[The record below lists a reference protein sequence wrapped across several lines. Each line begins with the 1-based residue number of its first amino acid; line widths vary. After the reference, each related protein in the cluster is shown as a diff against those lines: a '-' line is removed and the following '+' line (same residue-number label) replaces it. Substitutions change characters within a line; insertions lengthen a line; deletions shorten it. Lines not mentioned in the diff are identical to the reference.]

1 MFCSRVDPS
10 LILVFQCVEAEIN
23 ESIPTISDILR
34 DGNQL
39 LKNGYG
45 DEKLSNDLASVNG
58 NRWKCEDEAPVLV
71 SNLESLAD
79 DCKKLNEGIDEVCK
93 KLDGIEDKTDSF
105 SSVGTDADSIKEQME
120 EVKVCKFCMFYGVQ
134 LLTATLI
141 GT

>member
-1 MFCSRVDPS
+1 M
-10 LILVFQCVEAEIN
+10 
-23 ESIPTISDILR
+23 PTISDILR

-45 DEKLSNDLASVNG
+45 DEKLSNDLASINT
-58 NRWKCEDEAPVLV
+58 NRRKCEDEAPGLV

-93 KLDGIEDKTDSF
+93 KLDGIEDKASSF

-120 EVKVCKFCMFYGVQ
+120 EVKVCTVFVFYGGPAFCRSFDKNILQ
-134 LLTATLI
+134 LVYNQ
-141 GT
+141 